1 MANEPTITLVGNLTA
16 DPELRYTPNGAAVA
30 NFTIASTPRTYN
42 KQRGEYVD
50 GETLFMRCS
59 LWGDIAEH
67 AAQSLTRG
75 QQAIVQGRLISRSFE
90 TKQGERRTV
99 TEVQADNIGVS
110 LRFGT
115 TTFTKSQPG
124 QRAQNQPQ
132 QSASGWGSRPD
143 PVAPSEPINQET
155 PWGNTQPTLTGEPP
169 F

>member
-16 DPELRYTPNGAAVA
+16 DPELRYTPNGSAVA

-42 KQRGEYVD
+42 KQQGEYVD

-59 LWGDIAEH
+59 LWNKQAENLAESLHSGQRVIA
-67 AAQSLTRG
+67 
-75 QQAIVQGRLISRSFE
+75 QGRLKQRNFE
-90 TKQGERRTV
+90 TKDGERRTV
-99 TEVQADNIGVS
+99 IECEVDEIGPS
-110 LRFGT
+110 LRYHT
-115 TTFTKSQPG
+115 ARTQKSDRPNQQAQP
-124 QRAQNQPQ
+124 R
-132 QSASGWGSRPD
+132 QSSGAWGSRPD

>member
-16 DPELRYTPNGAAVA
+16 DPELRYTPNGGAVA

-59 LWGDIAEH
+59 LWNKQAENLAESLHSGQRVIA
-67 AAQSLTRG
+67 
-75 QQAIVQGRLISRSFE
+75 QGRLKQRNFE
-90 TKQGERRTV
+90 TKDGERRTV
-99 TEVQADNIGVS
+99 IECEVDEIGPS
-110 LRFGT
+110 LRYHT
-115 TTFTKSQPG
+115 ARTQKSDRPNQ
-124 QRAQNQPQ
+124 QAQPQ
-132 QSASGWGSRPD
+132 QGGGWGSRPD

-155 PWGNTQPTLTGEPP
+155 PWGNTQPSLTGEPP

>member
-1 MANEPTITLVGNLTA
+1 MANEPTVTIIGNLTA
-16 DPELRYTPNGAAVA
+16 DPELRYTTNGSAVA
-30 NFTIASTPRTYN
+30 NVTIASTPRTYN
-42 KQRGEYVD
+42 KQQGEYVD
-50 GETLFMRCS
+50 GETLFMRCG

-75 QQAIVQGRLISRSFE
+75 QQVIVQGRLISRSFE

-115 TTFTKSQPG
+115 TVFTKSQPG
-124 QRAQNQPQ
+124 QRAQNPPQ
-132 QSASGWGSRPD
+132 QGGGWGPRPD